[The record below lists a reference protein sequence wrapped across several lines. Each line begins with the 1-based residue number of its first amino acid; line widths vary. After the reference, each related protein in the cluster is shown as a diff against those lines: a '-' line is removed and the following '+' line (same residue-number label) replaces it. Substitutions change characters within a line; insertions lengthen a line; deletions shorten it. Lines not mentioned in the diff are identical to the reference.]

1 MGSAAS
7 AVTHFPTEQTGRH
20 RPRPREKKTDLTQEA
35 CLIQPKQAPVPEASK
50 ARPILFEISQEEQI
64 DFDDSQLKS
73 YKSFEWPDEDKT
85 PLQALPPG
93 REEHERNLRRVKR
106 LSRSARRYPRAFR
119 VIVGRDSSSES
130 EGEAP

>member
-20 RPRPREKKTDLTQEA
+20 RPRPREKKTARASSRGLHRLGSVAVPALDVKRG
-35 CLIQPKQAPVPEASK
+35 PK
-50 ARPILFEISQEEQI
+50 EQI